1 MSRAAKRVA
10 NGKRT
15 KTKLSER
22 SQSLLDRI
30 RRRREQIR
38 ERAGVLSNTSE
49 LIREER
55 ERRF

>member
-1 MSRAAKRVA
+1 MPKAVKRVA
-10 NGKRT
+10 NGRKMKA
-15 KTKLSER
+15 KTADR
-22 SQSLLDRI
+22 SHVLLDRI

-38 ERAGVLSNTSE
+38 QRTGLLADSAE